1 MGDPIA
7 PRSAGCSRTYSA
19 PESRAARSNQV
30 VRRTSSFA
38 AASSRAW
45 RSGTLG
51 RPTTLSRSRT
61 GVVRR
66 LERRAKRR
74 SETQRTSNMGET
86 RARLSSSRQRSA
98 AGDVRRRRR

>member
-1 MGDPIA
+1 MGDPVA

-19 PESRAARSNQV
+19 PESRAARSSRV

-45 RSGTLG
+45 LSGTFG

-61 GVVRR
+61 GGG
-66 LERRAKRR
+66 LPSGASGDEKKRDT
-74 SETQRTSNMGET
+74 ENVEHG
-86 RARLSSSRQRSA
+86 
-98 AGDVRRRRR
+98 GDASTTE